1 MNRHCWRPT
10 RKKELIQL
18 LITGIRISASM
29 ELQNTADTD
38 LELRSVPFHTVH
50 CIVADLSS
58 ISDFWLGLPTGILFV
73 NVLST
78 PGMTSSTFH
87 GLQLI
92 DFPGG
97 LDVPH
102 LDYYFTPWKPLQRF
116 DFFAN
121 TSILFFVYTS

>member
-1 MNRHCWRPT
+1 M
-10 RKKELIQL
+10 
-18 LITGIRISASM
+18 
-29 ELQNTADTD
+29 D

-73 NVLST
+73 NVLFT
-78 PGMTSSTFH
+78 PGMTSGVFH
-87 GLQLI
+87 ELQLI

-102 LDYYFTPWKPLQRF
+102 LDMNFTPWKVVCDSLTFLWIRA
-116 DFFAN
+116 FFC
-121 TSILFFVYTS
+121 TRIY